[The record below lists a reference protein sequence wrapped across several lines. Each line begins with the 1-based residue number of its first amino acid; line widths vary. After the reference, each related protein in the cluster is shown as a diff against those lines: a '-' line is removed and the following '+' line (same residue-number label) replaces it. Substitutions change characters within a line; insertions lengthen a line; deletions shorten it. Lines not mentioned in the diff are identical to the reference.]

1 VQTLLNNTQQA
12 NEINTLINQNK
23 EISEELINVEN
34 NLKSSSQ
41 ELNELNKLLFR
52 TDVHFTEKIEIFEN
66 ENENLK
72 NNLLISEN
80 LNIEIVQKMKN
91 MDVIN
96 ENLVTE
102 KNENILHVLDLNN
115 IIERMR

>member
-1 VQTLLNNTQQA
+1 
-12 NEINTLINQNK
+12 LINENI
-23 EISEELINVEN
+23 EISEKMINVEN
-34 NLKSSSQ
+34 NLKISSQ
-41 ELNELNKLLFR
+41 ELNKLNKLLFK

-91 MDVIN
+91 MDIIN
-96 ENLVTE
+96 ENLIID
-102 KNENILHVLDLNN
+102 KNGNISHVLDLNN
-115 IIERMR
+115 IIETMR